1 MAREAAAMGA
11 AVMEEVET
19 VEVVMAVAVKEAAAA
34 AVAAVAETHQHQGG
48 SMVLCRV
55 RAPREY
61 TG

>member
-1 MAREAAAMGA
+1 MAREGEAMGA

-19 VEVVMAVAVKEAAAA
+19 VEVVMAVAVKEA
-34 AVAAVAETHQHQGG
+34 G
-48 SMVLCRV
+48 MVLCRV

>member
-1 MAREAAAMGA
+1 MGA

-34 AVAAVAETHQHQGG
+34 AVAETHQHQGG
-48 SMVLCRV
+48 SMVLRRV
-55 RAPREY
+55 GAPREY